1 MENIRHFSRW
11 LSRAIEQRDLY
22 TEQHGERVGALAMAV
37 GKACGLSS
45 HDLQMLNLS
54 AALHD
59 VGKIGIPDQV
69 LLKPGKLTEDEYE
82 QMKQHTAKGEYI
94 ILGCAEYSDD
104 IDAVRQ
110 IASAVRHHHEYF
122 NGEGYPDRISG
133 EDIPYLSRIVGIV
146 DSFDAMATRRVYQN
160 QRPVH
165 LIMSELEKEAGS
177 KHDPYILR
185 VFFEILNKGH
195 FPFTPVA

>member
-1 MENIRHFSRW
+1 MDNINHFARW

-22 TEQHGERVGALAMAV
+22 TEQHGERVGQLAMEV
-37 GKACGLSS
+37 GRACGLSS
-45 HDLQMLNLS
+45 YDLELLKLS

-69 LLKPGKLTEDEYE
+69 LLKPGKLTADEYE
-82 QMKQHTAKGEYI
+82 LMKQHTAKGEYI
-94 ILGCAEYSDD
+94 ILGCAEYSHD
-104 IDAVRQ
+104 IDAVRK
-110 IASAVRHHHEYF
+110 IAAAVRHHHEFF

-146 DSFDAMATRRVYQN
+146 DSFDAMATRRVYQS
-160 QRPVH
+160 QRPQH
-165 LIMSELEKEAGS
+165 LIMAELEKEAGT

-185 VFFEILNKGH
+185 VFFEVLNRGH
-195 FPFTPVA
+195 IQFEPVP